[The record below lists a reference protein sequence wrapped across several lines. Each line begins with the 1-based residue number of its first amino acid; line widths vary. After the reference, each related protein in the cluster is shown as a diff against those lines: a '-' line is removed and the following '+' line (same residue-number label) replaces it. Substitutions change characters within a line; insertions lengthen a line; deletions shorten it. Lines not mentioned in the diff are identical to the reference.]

1 MGTETRDRD
10 PPPPI
15 HKIVSYHCL
24 HFCIS
29 PKAWNRP
36 PPPRPAPWFLATSTI
51 PPFREVF
58 FRSVSSPPD
67 FLTLSWEGKLRGKK
81 LWLLV
86 GRWERS
92 RLGDILNDLIFS
104 NLNVKKCY
112 NFYSEKDI
120 SSGLGFWEAS
130 TGRSLSETGPV
141 SRTRGSEDRQC
152 LAVHATQKRDY
163 GQIVPFC
170 KLIFFKSQH
179 SLKKKIL

>member
-10 PPPPI
+10 PPRPRPI
-15 HKIVSYHCL
+15 HKIASYQCL

-36 PPPRPAPWFLATSTI
+36 PPPALVSGNKYNTSFQRSILQKCFFTTFLI
-51 PPFREVF
+51 
-58 FRSVSSPPD
+58 
-67 FLTLSWEGKLRGKK
+67 LSWEGKLRGKK

-92 RLGDILNDLIFS
+92 CLGDILNDLIFS
-104 NLNVKKCY
+104 KLNIKKCY

-130 TGRSLSETGPV
+130 TGRSLLETGPV
-141 SRTRGSEDRQC
+141 SSTRGSEDRQC

-163 GQIVPFC
+163 GQTVPF
-170 KLIFFKSQH
+170 L
-179 SLKKKIL
+179 